1 MSHRNRLLCGSIPVD
16 GSSRRT
22 RGALPIRL
30 IMKVSYKA
38 KVKDGREWIM
48 WECSVSWII
57 SKRGKEVE
65 AKATRFHW
73 DEESQVRLLKQYRT
87 TMEIFEG
94 TETGMYNEIFKSL
107 LSAGMK
113 LRTARAVQE
122 KTKAI
127 VSEFKASNR
136 MEEWKSGDP
145 VKRYCKLSKKKSLE
159 EEKQARKDQKFKDAA
174 TFSKRKRRSAQDHE
188 LTPDPLDLDRD
199 NDALNTPKRERTSYN
214 HMLKSFL
221 ESSTEVKNKELQIK
235 EELLAVERTREARL
249 SEESKMKYELEQK
262 RIEADQIKMV
272 NDRKREEL
280 FANVMLEA
288 LRTLKKD

>member
-1 MSHRNRLLCGSIPVD
+1 MDENGLCGSVASP
-16 GSSRRT
+16 GSS
-22 RGALPIRL
+22 
-30 IMKVSYKA
+30 VS
-38 KVKDGREWIM
+38 G
-48 WECSVSWII
+48 
-57 SKRGKEVE
+57 GKEVE

-113 LRTARAVQE
+113 LKNARAVQE

-127 VSEFKASNR
+127 VSEFVSEASNR

-145 VKRYCKLSKKKSLE
+145 GSFTEKERLLVDIIEYINDHGVKRYCKLSKKKSLE

-174 TFSKRKRRSAQDHE
+174 TFSKRKRRSAQDYE

-214 HMLKSFL
+214 HMSKSFL

-249 SEESKMKYELEQK
+249 SEESKMKYELEKK

>member
-1 MSHRNRLLCGSIPVD
+1 MDENGLCGSVASP
-16 GSSRRT
+16 GSS
-22 RGALPIRL
+22 
-30 IMKVSYKA
+30 VS
-38 KVKDGREWIM
+38 G
-48 WECSVSWII
+48 
-57 SKRGKEVE
+57 GKEVE

-145 VKRYCKLSKKKSLE
+145 GSFTEKERLLVDIIEYINDHGVKRYCKLSKKKSLE
-159 EEKQARKDQKFKDAA
+159 EEKKARKDQKFKDAA
-174 TFSKRKRRSAQDHE
+174 TFSKWKRRSAQDHE

-221 ESSTEVKNKELQIK
+221 ESSTDVKNKELQIK

-249 SEESKMKYELEQK
+249 SEESKMKYDWN
-262 RIEADQIKMV
+262 R
-272 NDRKREEL
+272 NG
-280 FANVMLEA
+280 
-288 LRTLKKD
+288 LKLTR